1 MSSDAVILLQARMGS
16 TRLPGKVFAPVMGKS
31 VLTHCLERLIA
42 SGAGTV
48 VLATTTELEDDV
60 LPAEAERLGVA
71 VVRGD
76 RLDVLARFAIAARTL
91 TPRFVVRATADNP
104 AVDIGAP
111 VRTLQALRSSGADF
125 CCETGLPIGT
135 AVEAMT
141 IEALLDAHL
150 RATAPADREHVT
162 TFIRRERSRYRVV
175 ETPAPSSVCR
185 PDLRLTVDTTGDLT
199 FIRAIA
205 ARLQTP
211 LSHAPLERII
221 AAADELRAQESIA

>member
-1 MSSDAVILLQARMGS
+1 MPSDAVILLQARMGS
-16 TRLPGKVFAPVMGKS
+16 ARLPGKVFAPLMGKS
-31 VLTHCLERLIA
+31 VLTHCLERLLA
-42 SGAGTV
+42 GGAGTV

-60 LPAEAERLGVA
+60 LPPEAERLGVA

-76 RLDVLARFAIAARTL
+76 RLDVLGRFAVAARKWM
-91 TPRFVVRATADNP
+91 PRFVVRATADNP

-111 VRTLQALRSSGADF
+111 ARTLQALRASGADY
-125 CCETGLPIGT
+125 CCETGLPIGA

-141 IEALLDAHL
+141 LETLLDAHL

-162 TFIRRERSRYRVV
+162 TFIRRERSRYRVL

-185 PDLRLTVDTTGDLT
+185 PDLRVTVDTPGDLT

-205 ARLQTP
+205 SRLETS
-211 LSHAPLERII
+211 LSQAPLERII